1 MAVFLAFAT
10 ISCKEESMGEIP
22 DETASPNILLIIAD
36 DLGKDAIKGYSE
48 GLIKPNTPNI
58 DLIRTKGLL
67 FNNFGQTLSVHLPD
81 PVFSPVNTGT
91 EPV

>member
-36 DLGKDAIKGYSE
+36 DLGKDAIKGSVSYTHLDVYKRQIQVRSFSE
-48 GLIKPNTPNI
+48 VLCTRTIKVMKVIKKHEEKILN
-58 DLIRTKGLL
+58 
-67 FNNFGQTLSVHLPD
+67 LP
-81 PVFSPVNTGT
+81 
-91 EPV
+91 